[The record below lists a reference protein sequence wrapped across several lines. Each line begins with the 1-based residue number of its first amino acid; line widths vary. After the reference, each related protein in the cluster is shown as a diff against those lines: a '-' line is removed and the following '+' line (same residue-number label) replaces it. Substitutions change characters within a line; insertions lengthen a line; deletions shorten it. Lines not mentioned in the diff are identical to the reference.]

1 MIKKGDVI
9 FKGCKALEDFNSG
22 AGGSSG
28 KANYRGAVVHVKIP
42 DSPKC
47 PIGEAAKAKGA
58 KDRIATFN
66 LFVATWETRI
76 AAIGRCTIRDYM
88 IPTTEFVLFDASP
101 RVRQLALISPFIE
114 GLEKT
119 TDVVAVLDETGKRQF
134 AATSIAQL
142 RSIHVDAGIVH
153 SDVKPPNTMVCRVG
167 GTVQA
172 RVLDFDASYPID
184 AVPKPENYVGDPY
197 YFPPEIAQYF
207 RTGSPR
213 QIGPKVDV
221 FSLGLMLA
229 ELLAGERMPGLDA
242 TSGIKYPADALAAGK
257 VDVTA
262 WLKGRGVAEDL
273 IHLLA
278 GMLHPVPEKRI
289 TSTEADDLMASRHRV
304 DLTEKPFVREE
315 AVTTEPKSEPI
326 FAFKGMKMAEK
337 VAMAPRDDGHEAHPV
352 GEPSFTGMKGMDK
365 AGALVSTEPSFS
377 GMKVTDKVASSI
389 STEPAFSG
397 MKGFVSTGTKPSAE
411 TEGAKKAVSFSEMK
425 ISKDRI

>member
-22 AGGSSG
+22 AGGANG
-28 KANYRGAVVHVKIP
+28 KAIYKGVVVHVKIP

-58 KDRIATFN
+58 KDRIAIFN
-66 LFVATWETRI
+66 RFVAVWEERI

-88 IPTTEFVLFDASP
+88 IPTTELVLFDASP

-119 TDVVAVLDETGKRQF
+119 TDVVTALDETGKRQF

-153 SDVKPPNTMVCRVG
+153 SDVKPPNTMLCRAG

-172 RVLDFDASYPID
+172 RVLDFDASFPFD

-197 YFPPEIAQYF
+197 YFPPEVAQYF
-207 RTGSPR
+207 RTESPR

-229 ELLAGERMPGLDA
+229 ELFAGERMPGLDA
-242 TSGIKYPADALAAGK
+242 KAGFKYPADVLAAGK
-257 VDVTA
+257 VDIAV
-262 WLKGRGVAEDL
+262 WLKSRGVAEDL
-273 IHLLA
+273 VHLFT
-278 GMLHPVPEKRI
+278 GMLDPVPEKRI

-304 DLTEKPFVREE
+304 DLTEKPFVRE
-315 AVTTEPKSEPI
+315 APVSIGPKSEPI
-326 FAFKGMKMAEK
+326 FAFKGMKKAEK
-337 VAMAPRDDGHEAHPV
+337 TLPSLGEEAHAPPPAC
-352 GEPSFTGMKGMDK
+352 EPSFTGMKGMEK
-365 AGALVSTEPSFS
+365 GAVL
-377 GMKVTDKVASSI
+377 G

-397 MKGFVSTGTKPSAE
+397 MKGFMSPSASSSA
-411 TEGAKKAVSFSEMK
+411 GAEDTKKAVSFSEMK
-425 ISKDRI
+425 IRKDRI